1 MAFISLGEA
10 LDRVLEK
17 LAVERMERAGGIKA
31 ARSCAPAEG
40 RITGRGDGHGS
51 TAKAMPRN
59 TVIGRKAMRRAK

>member
-17 LAVERMERAGGIKA
+17 LAVEREERAGGIKA

-40 RITGRGDGHGS
+40 RVTGRGDGHGS
-51 TAKAMPRN
+51 TAKARPRN
-59 TVIGRKAMRRAK
+59 TVIGMKGMARRR